1 MTPPNPGSS
10 SHFAPPFIHFKPASR
25 RYSVRV
31 FLNDGAAG
39 PQVFGPE
46 WGGRPAERWP
56 KTRESVVNNKV
67 VRLADIA
74 GDVENKEGSPL
85 GCVHLS
91 FKCVEPPGAPTLA
104 IARASRSES
113 PLERVPVERAAS
125 VARVS

>member
-1 MTPPNPGSS
+1 
-10 SHFAPPFIHFKPASR
+10 
-25 RYSVRV
+25 VRV
-31 FLNDGAAG
+31 FLNDSAAG

-91 FKCVEPPGAPTLA
+91 FKFVEPPGAPTW
-104 IARASRSES
+104 
-113 PLERVPVERAAS
+113 PLRGPAG
-125 VARVS
+125 ARVRWSGSQLSGPRQLRESVELSPN